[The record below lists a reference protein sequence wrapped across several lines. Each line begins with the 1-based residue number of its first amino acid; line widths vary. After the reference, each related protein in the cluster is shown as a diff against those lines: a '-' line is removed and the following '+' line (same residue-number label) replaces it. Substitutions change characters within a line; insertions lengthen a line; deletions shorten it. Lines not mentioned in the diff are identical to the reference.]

1 MHGFEKT
8 LEKQVG
14 LVQFERVSANK
25 ASGSK
30 EASETRLKFRSA
42 AEAIELLR
50 WDQGFEPSEFFVVC
64 EQAEGVETV
73 PLESFEPNGARS
85 WSSVR
90 AILRGE
96 RSVWDRELAFDG
108 LDEQRGLK
116 VERPRAQRVRR
127 VAKLRCTVCGQPF
140 ETVPDEGGARTQ
152 SYVEDCAVCCRPHRV
167 NARFDEEQMRWFI
180 ELEAES

>member
-1 MHGFEKT
+1 LHGFEKT

-14 LVQFERVSANK
+14 LVQLERVTANK
-25 ASGSK
+25 ESGPRGASG
-30 EASETRLKFRSA
+30 KFRSA

-50 WDQGFEPSEFFVVC
+50 WDQGFEPSEFSVVC
-64 EQAEGVETV
+64 EQSDGLETV
-73 PLESFEPNGARS
+73 PLESFEPNGALP

-90 AILRGE
+90 SILRGE
-96 RSVWDRELAFDG
+96 RAVWDRELA
-108 LDEQRGLK
+108 LDRLEEERGVKLERQRA
-116 VERPRAQRVRR
+116 PRVRQR
-127 VAKLRCTVCGQPF
+127 AKLRCTVCAQPF

-167 NARFDEEQMRWFI
+167 NARFDEAQMSWVI

>member
-14 LVQFERVSANK
+14 LVQLERVSANK

-30 EASETRLKFRSA
+30 EASQPRLKFRSA
-42 AEAIELLR
+42 AEAVELLL
-50 WDQGFEPSEFFVVC
+50 WDQGFEPSEFSVVC

-90 AILRGE
+90 SILRGE
-96 RSVWDRELAFDG
+96 RTVWDRGLELDR
-108 LDEQRGLK
+108 LEEQRGVK
-116 VERPRAQRVRR
+116 VEQPRAPRVRR
-127 VAKLRCTVCGQPF
+127 GAKLRCTVCAQPF

>member
-14 LVQFERVSANK
+14 LVQFERVSANN